1 MRTAKTVS
9 TALLAGIGIGF
20 SLNAIADEEP
30 LATDRPDFVES
41 SNVVGKGRYQIETG
55 VSFERDK
62 IGDGSVRT
70 FTTPTLV
77 RIGVSDVLELRVET
91 DGYTRVNDN
100 VTDEKTT
107 GVSDIAL
114 GAKWHFAD
122 GGGYAPAM
130 AMLIHVDVDS
140 GSEEFRGDGLRP
152 SLRVVAEW
160 ELPHD
165 ISLGV
170 MPGVVFDKNE
180 EHRFVS
186 GIFAVTMGVPIAN
199 NLRMFGEVSG
209 QTIAHTEDGGCIIT
223 ADLGATYLINNDV
236 QIDTAVSR
244 GINDN
249 TPEWSVGAGFS
260 VRF

>member
-1 MRTAKTVS
+1 MRKANIVS
-9 TALLAGIGIGF
+9 ALFLAAWAISF
-20 SLNAIADEEP
+20 SASAIADEEP

-55 VSFERDK
+55 VALERDK
-62 IGDGSVRT
+62 VEGGDVRT

-77 RIGVSDVLELRVET
+77 RIGVSEVLELRVET
-91 DGYTRVNDN
+91 DGYTRANNSVA
-100 VTDEKTT
+100 DERVT
-107 GVSDIAL
+107 GVSDVAL

-122 GGGYAPAM
+122 GGGSAPAM
-130 AMLIHVDVDS
+130 AMLVHVDVDS

-165 ISLGV
+165 MSLGI
-170 MPGVVFDKNE
+170 MPGFVFDKNE

-186 GIFAVTMGVPIAN
+186 GIFAVTAGMPIAD

-209 QTIAHTEDGGCIIT
+209 QTIAHAEDGGCIVT
-223 ADLGATYLINNDV
+223 VDVGATYLINNDV

-244 GINDN
+244 GVNDN
-249 TPEWSVGAGFS
+249 TPEWSVGAGLS
-260 VRF
+260 IRF